1 MANKRTLKKT
11 INLICDEMLVDCIAA
26 IHYGVQHRDNT
37 TALLFSIIRMQD
49 DFIARVSHPEPG
61 MPPKR
66 YYGQLRERFSAQAS
80 EMLDQIHL

>member
-1 MANKRTLKKT
+1 
-11 INLICDEMLVDCIAA
+11 
-26 IHYGVQHRDNT
+26 
-37 TALLFSIIRMQD
+37 MQD

-80 EMLDQIHL
+80 ELLDQIYL